1 MSKTIFCLLL
11 VSLIF
16 AGTAIAQDETDCS
29 AETYRELLEL
39 YSARITEDTADF
51 VMSRLV
57 AEISQRR
64 AECAGWAFNGTT
76 GQVIRPFELPAGF
89 YIVRA
94 AWDDFGSLEL
104 VTTTEA
110 CERDVRYSRLSTGGH
125 IGGSDE
131 GILELSADCSIMI
144 DVDTHGKWSLE
155 IEAL

>member
-1 MSKTIFCLLL
+1 MLKTIFCLLL

-29 AETYRELLEL
+29 AEAYRELLEL

-89 YIVRA
+89 YVVQA
-94 AWDDFGSLEL
+94 SWDAFGTLTMA
-104 VTTTEA
+104 TTTEA
-110 CERDVRYSRLSTGGH
+110 CERDVRFIILSAGG
-125 IGGSDE
+125 IDGGSDE
-131 GILELSADCSIMI
+131 AILELSADCSIM
-144 DVDTHGKWSLE
+144 VEVSTHSKWTV
-155 IEAL
+155 IFEAL